1 MSELDKWA
9 LLRME
14 QVLETVT
21 DAYENYQFHV
31 MYHAIHNFCTV
42 DLSAIYLDIIKDRLY
57 TEKADAKIRR
67 SAQTAMY
74 QILDT
79 LVKILAPVLSF
90 TTEEVWQNMP
100 AVEGKEESV
109 LLTDWPE
116 KHPEYLNADMEKRWN
131 TLLSY
136 RSDFMRALEVAR
148 KDHKIG
154 HPLDA
159 AVTIY
164 ADGED
169 YDFLSQWQKR
179 LATLLIVSEVTLV
192 KGDAPADAMAGE
204 HHADTKVVVEP
215 SSHEKC
221 ERCWNHDASVG
232 SDPDHPTLCARCAAV
247 LKK

>member
-1 MSELDKWA
+1 
-9 LLRME
+9 
-14 QVLETVT
+14 
-21 DAYENYQFHV
+21 
-31 MYHAIHNFCTV
+31 
-42 DLSAIYLDIIKDRLY
+42 
-57 TEKADAKIRR
+57 
-67 SAQTAMY
+67 
-74 QILDT
+74 
-79 LVKILAPVLSF
+79 
-90 TTEEVWQNMP
+90 
-100 AVEGKEESV
+100 
-109 LLTDWPE
+109 
-116 KHPEYLNADMEKRWN
+116 
-131 TLLSY
+131 
-136 RSDFMRALEVAR
+136 MRALEVAR

-221 ERCWNHDASVG
+221 ERCWKHDASVG